1 MDDLLLRMFVGPFG
15 RDVVP
20 RHRRCRRALRPEAR
34 LCREVGSVEHDLI
47 PCDCAA
53 IARLGPSPGHEAP
66 VPPLRQEQLGRYAA
80 AMTDREVRIAKNEAI
95 VREINEGIEESKA
108 SRTPEGD
115 APVMCECGNLDCELL
130 ITITVSEYEDVRQ
143 NARRFVVVK
152 DHVIPDV
159 ERVVAETERFDVV
172 EKVEGTSAGIAEALD
187 PRD

>member
-1 MDDLLLRMFVGPFG
+1 VLLSQTRT
-15 RDVVP
+15 
-20 RHRRCRRALRPEAR
+20 
-34 LCREVGSVEHDLI
+34 
-47 PCDCAA
+47 
-53 IARLGPSPGHEAP
+53 SPGPEAP
-66 VPPLRQEQLGRYAA
+66 VPSLRQEQLGRYAA
-80 AMTDREVRIAKNEAI
+80 AMTDREARIAKNEAI

-108 SRTPEGD
+108 SRTPEGE

>member
-1 MDDLLLRMFVGPFG
+1 M
-15 RDVVP
+15 
-20 RHRRCRRALRPEAR
+20 
-34 LCREVGSVEHDLI
+34 
-47 PCDCAA
+47 
-53 IARLGPSPGHEAP
+53 P
-66 VPPLRQEQLGRYAA
+66 VPSLRQGQLRRYAA
-80 AMTDREVRIAKNEAI
+80 VMSDREARIAKNEAI
-95 VREINEGIEESKA
+95 VREMNEGIEEAKA

-115 APVMCECGNLDCELL
+115 APMMCECGNLDCELL

-172 EKVEGTSAGIAEALD
+172 EKVEGTSAEVAEASD